1 MNEIIKE
8 ISVRL
13 ICGSIICSI
22 SLIIA
27 GDGPNREPVRLSCAA
42 LFVILLFMP
51 LSGNKVSLDNLT
63 ETKNDINKIIDV
75 EVEKSSIH
83 YKELLITEIENH
95 IEEELESENIFCDIK
110 FNYLTTNERLEISNI
125 IVSRST
131 SNIDEAKVI
140 DKINDYII
148 IESGEIIFE

>member
-83 YKELLITEIENH
+83 YKKLLITEIENH